1 MSEPKWSIERVH
13 KEVAE
18 ARTKVFVIVKV
29 LETADLK
36 PAEHAEWV
44 LLIRPLLKD
53 LIQNA
58 ERIGTLLD
66 EPKTAA
72 SD

>member
-1 MSEPKWSIERVH
+1 MSDEKWNIERVH

-18 ARTKVFVIVKV
+18 ARTKVFVITKV
-29 LETADLK
+29 LETVDLK

-66 EPKTAA
+66 EPKTEETK
-72 SD
+72 